1 MSQTLPRYSP
11 QTFWA
16 WAACGA
22 LLGCLVATVAFAP
35 AQWLASVLQQLS
47 HGRVT
52 LTNARGTLWRGSAE
66 LTLTGGAGSRDAA
79 TLPSRM
85 EWQISPGW
93 GHALASLS
101 SACCTP
107 QPLILQLAPRWGGMA
122 LSLSDGQSSWPAS
135 MLNGL
140 GTPWNTVQPTG
151 HLTLSSQGLAVTL
164 VEGRL
169 AIAGRAQLEVLD
181 LSSRLSTLRPL
192 GSYRLTLQGG
202 ATPGLELGTLEGS
215 LRLTG
220 NGRWVG
226 ARLHFEGTASAT
238 PDRLEALSNLLNIIG
253 RRNGAQSIISLG

>member
-1 MSQTLPRYSP
+1 MSQALPRYTP
-11 QTFWA
+11 KTFWG

-22 LLGCLVATVAFAP
+22 LLGGLVAVVAFAP
-35 AQWLASVLQQLS
+35 AQWLASTLQQFS
-47 HGRVT
+47 HGRVM
-52 LTNARGTLWRGSAE
+52 LTNARGTIWNGSAQ

-79 TLPSRM
+79 SLPSRL
-85 EWQISPGW
+85 EWQLSPGW

-101 SACCTP
+101 SECCTP
-107 QPLILQLAPRWGGMA
+107 QPLVLQLTPRWGGMD
-122 LSLSDGQSSWPAS
+122 LSLADGQSSWPAS
-135 MLNGL
+135 VLNGL
-140 GTPWNTVQPTG
+140 GTPWNTVQPAG
-151 HLTLSSQGLAVTL
+151 HLVLTSQGLAVTL
-164 VEGRL
+164 VDGRF
-169 AIAGRAQLEVLD
+169 AIAGRAQLKMLD

-202 ATPGLELGTLEGS
+202 ATPGLELDTLEGS

-220 NGRWVG
+220 KGRWVG